1 MPGEVVGR
9 DRRSMGGTIYEAN
22 AEGKPWSGVP
32 AADEGREE
40 DRTEARKTPKARV
53 GDKQRALGSGHGAR

>member
-1 MPGEVVGR
+1 
-9 DRRSMGGTIYEAN
+9 MGGTIYEAN
-22 AEGKPWSGVP
+22 AEGKPWRGLP